1 VQDVPE
7 VRITRL
13 NERPHVSDGRW
24 VLYWMTAYR
33 RCHHNFALQRAV
45 QWSQRLQRPLVILD
59 ALRVGYRWNSDRFHR
74 FIIDGMRD
82 NAAAVHG
89 RRLFHYPYI
98 EPRAGAGQGLLERL
112 AGDACVVVAD
122 DFPCFFHPRMYR
134 AVGPRLPVLTEL
146 VDSNGLMPMRALERT
161 FTVAHSYRRHIQ
173 KTLLPHLDQLPVE
186 DPTLI
191 LGDGPAV
198 EIPAEIR
205 RQWPVADLS
214 AWALQADR
222 LVAQLPI
229 DHSVRATELVG
240 GQRAA
245 AEVWAR
251 FLANRLEGYGEARNE
266 PEQTGSTQLSPYL
279 HFGHISAAQ
288 MFRDLMHRERWQPE
302 HCQPPNGSASGFWN
316 VSPDT
321 EALLDQLLVWR
332 ELGFNFCQREP
343 NYDRFES
350 LPAWAQQTLLEHAA
364 DPRQPCYQLSDFE
377 HARTHD
383 PLWNA
388 AQRQLLREGRI
399 HNYLRMLWGKK
410 ILHWSASPTDA
421 LEILIELNNKYAL
434 DGRNPNSYS
443 GIFWT
448 LGRYDRAWGPE
459 RPIFGKVRY
468 MTSDSTQRK
477 FKVSRYLQRYGA
489 SS

>member
-1 VQDVPE
+1 MLDVPE

-13 NERPHVSDGRW
+13 TDKPYVSDGRW

-33 RCHHNFALQRAV
+33 RCHYNFALQRAV
-45 QWSQRLQRPLVILD
+45 EWAERLKRPLVILD
-59 ALRVGYRWNSDRFHR
+59 ALRVGYRWNCDRFHR
-74 FIIDGMRD
+74 FIIDGIRD
-82 NAAAVHG
+82 NAETLRG
-89 RRLFHYPYI
+89 RRVCHYPYI
-98 EPRAGAGQGLLERL
+98 EPQPGAGQGLLERM
-112 AGDACVVVAD
+112 AQDACVVVAD
-122 DFPCFFHPRMYR
+122 DFPCFVHPRMYR
-134 AVGPRLPVLTEL
+134 AVAPKLTGLTEL
-146 VDSNGLMPMRALERT
+146 VDSNGLMPMRALDRT

-173 KTLLPHLDQLPVE
+173 KTLLPHLEQMPNE
-186 DPTLI
+186 DPTLL
-191 LGDGPAV
+191 LGNGPAV
-198 EIPAEIR
+198 EIPQEVR
-205 RQWPVADLS
+205 RRWPVADLS
-214 AWALQADR
+214 QWEQQADR
-222 LVAQLPI
+222 LLAQLPI
-229 DHSVRATELVG
+229 DHGVGATDLVG
-240 GQRAA
+240 GERAA
-245 AEVWAR
+245 TDLWRR
-251 FLANRLEGYGEARNE
+251 FLSSRLQGYRDARNE

-288 MFRDLMHRERWQPE
+288 IFHDLMQLERWQPGN
-302 HCQPPNGSASGFWN
+302 CQPPNGSANGFWD
-316 VSPDT
+316 VSADA

-350 LPAWAQQTLLEHAA
+350 LPAWAQQTLMEHAG
-364 DPRQPCYQLSDFE
+364 DPRQPCYQLGDFE
-377 HARTHD
+377 RASTHD

-410 ILHWSASPTDA
+410 ILHWSASPTEA

-459 RPIFGKVRY
+459 RPIFGKIRY

-477 FKVSRYLQRYGA
+477 FKVGRYLQCYGA